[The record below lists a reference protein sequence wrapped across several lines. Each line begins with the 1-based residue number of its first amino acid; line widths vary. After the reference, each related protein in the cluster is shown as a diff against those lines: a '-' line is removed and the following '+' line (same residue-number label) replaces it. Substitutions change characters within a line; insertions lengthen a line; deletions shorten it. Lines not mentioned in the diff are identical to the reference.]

1 MEPGVYVFDKLAT
14 ESSKGSKTG
23 IGKIRDEPF
32 FVHPRVILESSPILP
47 FPASTF
53 QVDLHVN
60 QVKPP
65 KETPQEKMADVMAIA
80 EVTKEETP
88 GDPETDR
95 TSMMWMYSMCMVMS
109 E

>member
-1 MEPGVYVFDKLAT
+1 M
-14 ESSKGSKTG
+14 
-23 IGKIRDEPF
+23 
-32 FVHPRVILESSPILP
+32 LP

-60 QVKPP
+60 QKASP

-109 E
+109 EWVSELKAWLKDWGSSGGYYTNHPVI